1 MHKLIVMAVVLV
13 LLGTVGAAGCNTPT
27 TETST
32 QVPLNSSSTNATTNA
47 TTTVNTATQSIGTA
61 SPPPPSTPTPTASP
75 SVTPT
80 ATPETTATPTPVTR
94 TQPILTW
101 DPTGGANIFLDLNP
115 TINTTVIG
123 QSSYSMSVNVE
134 PSSACL
140 WLRWYLDGYEL
151 PSQSNCTQGTVTS
164 TTTFYVSG
172 MSEGYHTIVVVF
184 KGDNQYEWVS
194 LGGTFLVVS

>member
-1 MHKLIVMAVVLV
+1 MHKFAVLAVVLV

-27 TETST
+27 TETPT
-32 QVPLNSSSTNATTNA
+32 QLPLNSSSTNATTNA
-47 TTTVNTATQSIGTA
+47 TTTANTATQSIVTA
-61 SPPPPSTPTPTASP
+61 SPSPTLIQTPTASP

-80 ATPETTATPTPVTR
+80 ATPETTATPTPATR

-101 DPTGGANIFLDLNP
+101 YPMDGASIFSDPNP
-115 TINTTVIG
+115 TISKTVIG

-134 PSSACL
+134 PCSACL

-151 PSQSNCTQGTVTS
+151 PSQSYCPQGTVAS

-172 MSEGYHTIVVVF
+172 MSEGYHTIVIVF
-184 KGDNQYEWVS
+184 KGDNQYESAS
-194 LGGTFLVVS
+194 LAGTFLAVS